1 MSPWKESK
9 ERILLAVRQ
18 VRSFVK
24 RIALSRVVSWE
35 VGQPENLAST
45 PSEVSQ
51 LPVPGSL

>member
-1 MSPWKESK
+1 MSPWKEPK

-18 VRSFVK
+18 VRSFFK